1 MRCKWDKFWTWHR
14 HIELKPDQTSDLS
27 RVSRKLRLNVI
38 FNDNVKTIELK
49 MNMMMNEDYV
59 KCSCS
64 APPSLQE
71 LWPNFWHIPGTHNTL
86 VLGHRTLVI
95 QENRIMGMAD
105 WLKILCTT
113 NSANQSITMITF
125 YKIYHRIQV
134 HHDPGN
140 NWFRGLA
147 NLLNLTCLCA
157 Y

>member
-1 MRCKWDKFWTWHR
+1 MRCKWDKCWTWHR

-38 FNDNVKTIELK
+38 FNDNVKIVELRI
-49 MNMMMNEDYV
+49 NMMMNEDYV

-71 LWPNFWHIPGTHNTL
+71 LCPNFWHIPWTHNTL

-105 WLKILCTT
+105 WLNIFLCTSI
-113 NSANQSITMITF
+113 SANQVSPILITIITF
-125 YKIYHRIQV
+125 SLRNTTLQDISPN
-134 HHDPGN
+134 PGSS
-140 NWFRGLA
+140 WPR
-147 NLLNLTCLCA
+147 